1 MVVRRL
7 RRLFWGTVFA
17 IAYRGRKFGLDPTD
31 YSLIIRG
38 GTVYDGSGG
47 APFAADVGIVGDRIA
62 AIGDLAGA
70 SARQVL
76 DARGLAVAPG
86 FINVLSWATESLL
99 VDPCAE
105 SDIRQGV
112 TLEVFGEGV
121 SMGPLTPAMRRD
133 LEIRHRQHGVA
144 IDWTTLGE
152 YLERL
157 ERRGIVPNVASLVG
171 ASTVRVNVLGYEHR
185 EATAAEIGKMCE
197 MVREAMRE
205 GALGVGSALI
215 YAPASCA
222 SRSELLAMARAAAE
236 YGGAYF
242 SHVRSETA
250 GLVEAVQ
257 EVIEIARD
265 TGSHAEIYHLKAAG
279 RDNWYRID
287 EVIRRIDEARAAGVD
302 VSANVYPYT
311 AAATGFDAA
320 MPPWVQDGGSE
331 AWFARLRQPE
341 LRARVVSE
349 MRAAGAGWENLY
361 HAAGSAQNVRLL
373 GLRSERLRAL
383 NGRTLAEVAY
393 LRGKSPEET
402 IVDLV
407 LEDRSRVTAAF
418 ELMSEANVRKQLALP
433 WVAIGSDAEAMA
445 PRGTFVEERP
455 HPRAYG
461 SFARFL
467 GRYVRDEQVTGLAD
481 AVRRLT
487 SFPASNLRLR
497 DRGRVA
503 RGYFADIAVF
513 DPRAIAD
520 HATLENPHAFA
531 TGVRHVVV
539 NGATVLKEG
548 EMTGIRPGRF
558 VRGPG
563 VSIQERALP
572 MAAG

>member
-7 RRLFWGTVFA
+7 RRFFWGTVFA

-38 GTVYDGSGG
+38 GTVYDGSGDP
-47 APFAADVGIVGDRIA
+47 PFAADIGIVGDRIV

-70 SARQVL
+70 SARQTL

-105 SDIRQGV
+105 SDVRQGV

-133 LEIRHRQHGVA
+133 LENRHRQHGVV

-185 EATAAEIGKMCE
+185 EATPAEIDVMCE
-197 MVREAMRE
+197 IVREAMRE

-222 SRSELLAMARAAAE
+222 SKGELLAMARAAAE

-242 SHVRSETA
+242 SHVRSETN

-257 EVIEIARD
+257 EVIEVARA
-265 TGSHAEIYHLKAAG
+265 TGGHAEVYHLKAAG
-279 RDNWYRID
+279 RDNWHRID
-287 EVIRRIDEARAAGVD
+287 EVISNIESARAAGVD

-331 AWFARLRQPE
+331 AWFMRLRQPE

-349 MRAAGAGWENLY
+349 MGAAGQGWENLY
-361 HAAGSAQNVRLL
+361 HAAGSAENVVLL
-373 GLRSERLRAL
+373 GLRSERLRPF
-383 NGRTLAEVAY
+383 NGKTLAEVAR
-393 LRGKSPEET
+393 LRGKTPEDT
-402 IVDLV
+402 IIDLV

-418 ELMSEANVRKQLALP
+418 ELMSEANVRRQLALP

-467 GRYVRDEQVTGLAD
+467 GRYVRDEKVTTLPEAI
-481 AVRRLT
+481 RRLT
-487 SFPASNLRLR
+487 SLPATNLRLR
-497 DRGRVA
+497 DRGRLT
-503 RGYFADIAVF
+503 RGYYADIAVF

-520 HATLENPHAFA
+520 HATLADPHAFA
-531 TGVRHVVV
+531 TGVQHVVV
-539 NGATVLKEG
+539 NGVAVLKDG
-548 EMTGIRPGRF
+548 VMTGIRPGRF
-558 VRGPG
+558 VRGAG
-563 VSIQERALP
+563 ASGQEHALP
-572 MAAG
+572 LAAG